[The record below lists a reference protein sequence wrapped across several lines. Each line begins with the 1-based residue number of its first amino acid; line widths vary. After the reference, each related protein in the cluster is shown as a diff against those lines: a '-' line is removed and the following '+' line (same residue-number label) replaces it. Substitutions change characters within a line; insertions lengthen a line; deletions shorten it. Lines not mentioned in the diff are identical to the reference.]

1 MKAWTRHLLI
11 VMLILLPLRGWTQ
24 AVMAG
29 TMDMPQASCA
39 SMSMDADPA
48 ASMTHAHEAMQM
60 PAADPGPAHQAC
72 ADHEHQLCVVCNMAA
87 ASVPALFLP
96 QSGQVQA
103 PRPAAACTSWDS
115 ADLRALL
122 RPPRL

>member
-24 AVMAG
+24 VVMTG
-29 TMDMPQASCA
+29 TMDMAQASCA
-39 SMSMDADPA
+39 SMSMDADLATP
-48 ASMTHAHEAMQM
+48 MTHAHEAMQM

-87 ASVPALFLP
+87 ASVPALFMP
-96 QSGQVQA
+96 QTRQVPA

-115 ADLRALL
+115 ADPRALL